1 MGVGDIRKME
11 TRWTVKLQKLYR
23 LWKVIIFTWESS
35 SIIFEDED
43 ISKLWKKYPQIAFSP
58 KLTFMISLLSKIED
72 QEDSLKV
79 SKNITIAIGQLTCDI
94 RFIFRFNPEVSLP
107 VVTPID

>member
-1 MGVGDIRKME
+1 
-11 TRWTVKLQKLYR
+11 
-23 LWKVIIFTWESS
+23 
-35 SIIFEDED
+35 
-43 ISKLWKKYPQIAFSP
+43 
-58 KLTFMISLLSKIED
+58 MISLLSKIED